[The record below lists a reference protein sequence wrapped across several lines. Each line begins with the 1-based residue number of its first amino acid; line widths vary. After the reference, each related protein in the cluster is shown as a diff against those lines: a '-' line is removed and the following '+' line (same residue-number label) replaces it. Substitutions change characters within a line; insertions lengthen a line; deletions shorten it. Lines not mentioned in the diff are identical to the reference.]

1 MAILLQSALERLC
14 AIEKEALADL
24 TPTVAADAVPCMIH
38 TQEAFP
44 YFTHRS
50 GALVIE
56 SDSHDLDD
64 YEVEIIVRLVVGHL
78 TDGYR
83 GQPESTL
90 YTYLPVVIEAINAR
104 ELLQSD
110 TYPAALDGLVGARVI
125 SARGLA
131 IFETAGVQARQ
142 VGTEITVVCTFA
154 DDLTQLYL

>member
-24 TPTVAADAVPCMIH
+24 TPTVAADAVPYMIH
-38 TQEAFP
+38 SQEAFP
-44 YFTHRS
+44 YFTHR
-50 GALVIE
+50 GTNGVIE
-56 SDSHDLDD
+56 SNSEDIDD
-64 YEVEIIVRLVVGHL
+64 NTVEIIVRLVVGHL

-110 TYPAALDGLVGARVI
+110 TYPLALDGLV
-125 SARGLA
+125 SARAVAYSGLR
-131 IFETAGVQARQ
+131 IFESAGIQARQ